1 MMSSVVDILCCL
13 NRSADFENL
22 VLFPPLYLPCLPPPL
37 HLFLLPYPPF
47 SSLLFL
53 LAPPPLSSLLF
64 LLAPFP
70 PSPSYLLSLP
80 SLIILLTFLFPSQA
94 EASFGPQLSALCE
107 VRCLVC
113 SYLHQMFIAEPS
125 MVKLVHF
132 QGYPLQLLPMMV
144 SGVPSMHICLDFIPE
159 LLAQP
164 ETHKQVGTHVYKT
177 TTTICGHIDI
187 VTL

>member
-1 MMSSVVDILCCL
+1 MLIVVDILCCL

-80 SLIILLTFLFPSQA
+80 SLIIPSHLSVPLPGRGLVRSSA
-94 EASFGPQLSALCE
+94 ECT
-107 VRCLVC
+107 
-113 SYLHQMFIAEPS
+113 M
-125 MVKLVHF
+125 
-132 QGYPLQLLPMMV
+132 
-144 SGVPSMHICLDFIPE
+144 
-159 LLAQP
+159 
-164 ETHKQVGTHVYKT
+164 
-177 TTTICGHIDI
+177 
-187 VTL
+187 